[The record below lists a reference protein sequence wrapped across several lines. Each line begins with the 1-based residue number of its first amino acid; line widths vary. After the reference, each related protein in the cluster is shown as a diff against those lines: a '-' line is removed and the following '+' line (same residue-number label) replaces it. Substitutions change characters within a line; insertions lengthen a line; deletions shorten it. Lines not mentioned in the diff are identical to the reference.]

1 MKRRAAEATRKQG
14 KNAPMALATVMQQL
28 VLPLIVGLEAT
39 RKGMFSFVHQ
49 MGMVAVNELLAM
61 EAASIAGPKGRHLDD
76 RRYHHWGSA
85 RAVVPFGGRNLVIE
99 RPRVRGK
106 AGGEVAL
113 PTLEAFQEA
122 DALSAKV
129 AEQIVLGVSTRGYER
144 SLDSVPGDVTI
155 RGTSKSSAS
164 RALIERTAEKL
175 TEFLTRSLEK
185 LDLIAIFI
193 DAIEIANKSVIIAL
207 GVTTDGTKVPLGM
220 CLGSTENATV
230 ATALLNGMIERG
242 LHIAQRTLF
251 VIDGG
256 KGIRKAIGDIFG
268 AAAIVQRCQVHKMRN
283 VRDYLPEARHA
294 HVMRQMRQAYAS
306 SNPKVARKQLLQL
319 ASWLESN
326 GDDSAAASLREGL
339 DETLTV
345 LHLKLSGALQR
356 TFATTNP
363 IENMNGTIRRVH
375 RNVKRWKGESMIKRW
390 IALGVGEAERKFR
403 RVKGYKTIAV
413 LVAAVRG
420 DNVAV
425 ASDAKVA

>member
-1 MKRRAAEATRKQG
+1 MKKRSAETSRKQG
-14 KNAPMALATVMQQL
+14 KIATTTLTAVMHQL

-39 RKGMFSFVHQ
+39 KKGMFAFVHQ
-49 MGMVAVNELLAM
+49 MGMAAVNELLAV
-61 EAASIAGPKGRHLDD
+61 EAASVAGPKGKHAVSRQF
-76 RRYHHWGSA
+76 HHWGSTPT
-85 RAVVPFGGRNLVIE
+85 VVPFGGRKVVVE

-113 PTLEAFQEA
+113 PTLEAFRA
-122 DALSAKV
+122 GDPMPARV

-144 SLDSVPGDVTI
+144 SLEPVPGDVTT

-175 TEFLTRSLEK
+175 SAFLTRSLEK
-185 LDLIAIFI
+185 TDIVAMFI

-207 GVTTDGTKVPLGM
+207 GVTVDGTKVPLGM
-220 CLGSTENATV
+220 CLGSTENSTV
-230 ATALLNGMIERG
+230 ATALLNGLIERG
-242 LHIAQRTLF
+242 LHIAHRTLF

-256 KGIRKAIGDIFG
+256 KGIRKGIADIFG
-268 AAAIVQRCQVHKMRN
+268 AAAIVQRCQVHKLRN

-294 HVMRQMRQAYAS
+294 HVMRQMRKAYAS

-326 GDDSAAASLREGL
+326 GDDGAAASLREGL

-345 LHLKLSGALQR
+345 LHLKLTGTIQR
-356 TFATTNP
+356 TFATTNS
-363 IENMNGTIRRVH
+363 IENMNGTIRRVC
-375 RNVKRWKGESMIKRW
+375 RNVKRWKGESMIQRW

-403 RVKGYKTIAV
+403 RVKGYKMMSP

-420 DNVAV
+420 NGAV
-425 ASDAKVA
+425 ASE